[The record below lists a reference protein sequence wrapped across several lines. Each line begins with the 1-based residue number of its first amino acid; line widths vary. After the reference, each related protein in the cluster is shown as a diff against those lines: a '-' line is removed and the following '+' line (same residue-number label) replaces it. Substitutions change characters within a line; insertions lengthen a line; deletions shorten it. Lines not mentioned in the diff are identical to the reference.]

1 VPEVNR
7 SEEIDALIAAVT
19 QMLTDIAYPM
29 TGKRIVWVMDDRV
42 YRSGTECRLVD
53 KHAWETSPFANV
65 HKFSHDIYPA
75 KAALGAG
82 GCTDCHRPDSEF
94 FFAPVLTHLFDEQ
107 GQRVVEP
114 QYLRLGLN
122 GNMVTLT
129 SCCQVYVK
137 PGLYSLML
145 LLPCALI
152 ALVGGSATRWVLG
165 RRPVPVTA
173 RFIPLLLAVAAVVG
187 VIMLM
192 GQPELMEYML
202 PTRMWLDANHFLVVV
217 SVALAGVVA
226 LLWQLKQRL
235 SDDGQTRTWLG
246 TVTLWVLLL
255 SLLVAGVSGLLV
267 FLKVSAWDTATRAA
281 YTLLDV
287 AITVLLAGTLVTI
300 AHGASRQLRDTVTSS
315 SGGSSERR

>member
-1 VPEVNR
+1 
-7 SEEIDALIAAVT
+7 
-19 QMLTDIAYPM
+19 
-29 TGKRIVWVMDDRV
+29 
-42 YRSGTECRLVD
+42 
-53 KHAWETSPFANV
+53 
-65 HKFSHDIYPA
+65 
-75 KAALGAG
+75 
-82 GCTDCHRPDSEF
+82 
-94 FFAPVLTHLFDEQ
+94 
-107 GQRVVEP
+107 
-114 QYLRLGLN
+114 
-122 GNMVTLT
+122 
-129 SCCQVYVK
+129 
-137 PGLYSLML
+137 
-145 LLPCALI
+145 
-152 ALVGGSATRWVLG
+152 
-165 RRPVPVTA
+165 VPVTA

-300 AHGASRQLRDTVTSS
+300 AHGASRQLRDTQTTPPR
-315 SGGSSERR
+315 GSSERR